1 MRKNDGC
8 EMKSKNTTSNA
19 TEKKRLCIG
28 VLVDWLEEEYQLN
41 LVSGVESYLK
51 SIDADMI
58 CLEGG
63 GLRSGRG
70 YEDKKNYIYQLI
82 SRENVDGLIILA
94 SAIGHYVSLEE
105 MYEFCESFAPIPVL
119 NIGMNHPKIPS
130 IMLDYSGFEGLIDHL
145 LEIHFY
151 KKFAFISGP
160 ATASGSIERLKI
172 FRRALE
178 KHNVEFNEELLI
190 YGNYTTESGILA
202 IKELLDKHKGRFEAV
217 VSANDHMALG
227 ALEEL
232 QRQKVKVPEEIAM
245 IGFDNIELSQ
255 FCVPPMTTVSQ
266 STYQQGQLA
275 AELLSKKIKG
285 KSIKINNKLSIEP
298 VFRESCGCLPGAYFD
313 SKEQF
318 NELEMSRPSTTL
330 HSNRKKVYRRILSA
344 LKKKSEVNPCER
356 MEEAIK
362 KLLSSFLLYM
372 EDSSSTDYKKNWNCL
387 ISESQNPICTA
398 MAWQN
403 VLSEFR
409 IQVLPYLG
417 SMESMLKAE
426 NIWHQIRL
434 LISEKMLIKEKY
446 QQYLSTLETQ
456 ALNWLRDE
464 LLVTMTEDEL
474 MSQLATR
481 LPMTG
486 ISCCFIALQD
496 QEISLSKEE
505 VRLILAFNEKGRIQI
520 PEMGQAFTARDL
532 YPRDMLSDQFRRSL
546 LVTPVSYSDEH
557 NGYMV
562 LDMAVQDDKLYG
574 ALRRLV
580 SSTLLGVK
588 LMKTVQDQ
596 TASLQEQKQQLTHT
610 LENLRKSM
618 GGFIQTMSMTVE
630 MRDPYTAGHQARV
643 SDLAKAIAREMGM
656 PEDKIEGIGMAG
668 ILHDLGKI
676 YVPSEILNKPG
687 ELRSVEFELIKY
699 HSEVAYNILKS
710 IDFPWPIAKI
720 ILQHHER
727 LDGSGYPNELKGN
740 EIMSEARILCVAD
753 VVEAM
758 ATHRPYRPALG
769 LDKALQ
775 EITDYKGKRFDTHV
789 VEACLRLFNE
799 KGYHFKEV

>member
-1 MRKNDGC
+1 
-8 EMKSKNTTSNA
+8 MK

-28 VLVDWLEEEYQLN
+28 VLVDWLEEQYQLN
-41 LVSGVESYLK
+41 LISGVESYLK
-51 SIDADMI
+51 GIDADMI
-58 CLEGG
+58 CFEGG

-70 YEDKKNYIYQLI
+70 YEDKKNFVYQLI
-82 SRENVDGLIILA
+82 SREKVDGLIILA

-105 MYEFCESFAPIPVL
+105 MYAFCESFDPIPVI
-119 NIGMNHPKIPS
+119 NIGMSHPLLPS
-130 IMLDYSGFEGLIDHL
+130 VMLDYNGLSGLINHL
-145 LEIHFY
+145 LEQHSY
-151 KKFAFISGP
+151 RNFAFISGP
-160 ATASGSIERLKI
+160 ATASGSIERFKI
-172 FRRALE
+172 FKKTLE
-178 KHNVEFNEELLI
+178 KHQVQFDEELLI
-190 YGNYTTESGILA
+190 FGNYTTESGILA
-202 IKELLDKHKGRFEAV
+202 IKELLDKHRGKFEV
-217 VSANDHMALG
+217 VVAANDHMALG

-232 QRQKVKVPEEIAM
+232 QRQNVKVPEEVALV
-245 IGFDNIELSQ
+245 GFDNIELSQ
-255 FCVPPMTTVSQ
+255 FCFPPLSTVSQ

-275 AELLSKKIKG
+275 AELLNKKIKG
-285 KSIKINNKLSIEP
+285 KLIKLDNRLPIEP
-298 VFRESCGCLPGAYFD
+298 VFRESCGCLPGSHIAPSEKWD
-313 SKEQF
+313 G
-318 NELEMSRPSTTL
+318 LRPGETPTVIQS
-330 HSNRKKVYRRILSA
+330 HKKKIYKRILSG

-362 KLLSSFLLYM
+362 VLLHSFLLYM
-372 EDSSSTDYKKNWNCL
+372 EDSSNTDFKKQWNIL
-387 ISESQNPICTA
+387 LSESQNPICTA
-398 MAWQN
+398 MAWQD

-409 IQVLPYLG
+409 TQVLPYLG
-417 SMESMLKAE
+417 TMESLLKAE
-426 NIWHQIRL
+426 DIWHQIRL

-456 ALNWLRDE
+456 SLNWLRDE

-474 MSQLATR
+474 MNQLATR

-496 QEISLSKEE
+496 QDLSLKEEE
-505 VRLILAFNEKGRIQI
+505 VRLILAFNEKGRIQLQDKGKAYKAKDI
-520 PEMGQAFTARDL
+520 YPEE
-532 YPRDMLSDQFRRSL
+532 MLSNHSRRSL
-546 LVTPVSYSDEH
+546 LVTPVSYSEEH
-557 NGYMV
+557 NGFMV
-562 LDMAVQDDKLYG
+562 LGMAVQDDHLYG

-596 TASLQEQKQQLTHT
+596 TASLELQKQELTRT
-610 LENLRKSM
+610 LEDLQKSM

-643 SDLAKAIAREMGM
+643 SDLAKAIAREMGLSK
-656 PEDKIEGIGMAG
+656 DKIEGIGMAG

-687 ELRSVEFELIKY
+687 ELRDVEFELIKY

-710 IDFPWPIAKI
+710 IEFPWPIATI

-727 LDGSGYPNELKGN
+727 LDGSGYPGGLKGK
-740 EIMSEARILCVAD
+740 EIMLEARILCVAD

-775 EITDYKGKRFDTHV
+775 EISDYKGIRFDSEI

-799 KGYHFKEV
+799 KGYRFKEE